1 MYVVLILLF
10 LFLVCDEIR
19 AKRSLRKAM
28 GIKQP
33 VGKVGK
39 IGKAIRKAVKAA
51 VREFREAREDSWE
64 FHKAIQDA
72 RWEAREARIEKAGER
87 MDAVLAGIEK
97 HGKRLAQKTAGRM
110 KTLQLE
116 IEARKARQELEEAE
130 SVREVKAK
138 PVTADN
144 EAHENME
151 LVLDLE
157 SDARTAAMAA
167 DVPTIEFPEEDDKYF
182 SSRKYESADD

>member
-33 VGKVGK
+33 VGKVRK

-97 HGKRLAQKTAGRM
+97 RGKRLAQKTAGRM

-116 IEARKARQELEEAE
+116 IEARKARQELEETE
-130 SVREVKAK
+130 SVREVKAE

-144 EAHENME
+144 EAQENLE

-157 SDARTAAMAA
+157 RDARTAAMAA
-167 DVPTIEFPEEDDKYF
+167 DVPTIEFPEEDEKYF

>member
-1 MYVVLILLF
+1 MYVLLILLLI
-10 LFLVCDEIR
+10 LFVCGWQLVRRRGWE
-19 AKRSLRKAM
+19 ASRSLLRETARKT
-28 GIKQP
+28 
-33 VGKVGK
+33 
-39 IGKAIRKAVKAA
+39 GKAVRKAVKAA

-97 HGKRLAQKTAGRM
+97 RGKKLAQKTAGRM
-110 KTLQLE
+110 KTLQVE
-116 IEARKARQELEEAE
+116 IEARKARQELEEAK

-138 PVTADN
+138 PVNADS
-144 EAHENME
+144 EARMNRE

-157 SDARTAAMAA
+157 RDARTAAMAA
-167 DVPTIEFPEEDDKYF
+167 DVPTIQFPEEDDKYF

>member
-10 LFLVCDEIR
+10 LFLVCDEMR

-33 VGKVGK
+33 VGKVRK

-97 HGKRLAQKTAGRM
+97 RGKRLAQKTAGRM

-116 IEARKARQELEEAE
+116 IEARKARQELEETE
-130 SVREVKAK
+130 SVREVKAE

-144 EAHENME
+144 EAQENLE

-157 SDARTAAMAA
+157 RDARTATMAA
-167 DVPTIEFPEEDDKYF
+167 NVPTIEFPEDDEKYF

>member
-1 MYVVLILLF
+1 MYVLLILLLI
-10 LFLVCDEIR
+10 LFVCGWQLVRRRGWE
-19 AKRSLRKAM
+19 ASRSLLRETARKT
-28 GIKQP
+28 
-33 VGKVGK
+33 
-39 IGKAIRKAVKAA
+39 GKAVRKAVKAA
-51 VREFREAREDSWE
+51 VREFREAREDSRE

-97 HGKRLAQKTAGRM
+97 RGKKLAQKTAGRM
-110 KTLQLE
+110 KTLQVE

-130 SVREVKAK
+130 GVREVKAE
-138 PVTADN
+138 PVNADS
-144 EAHENME
+144 EARMNRE

-157 SDARTAAMAA
+157 RDARTAAMAA
-167 DVPTIEFPEEDDKYF
+167 DVPTIQFPEEDDKYF

>member
-10 LFLVCDEIR
+10 LFLVCDGLL
-19 AKRSLRKAM
+19 AKRGLRKAM
-28 GIKQP
+28 GIKP
-33 VGKVGK
+33 SGIVWK
-39 IGKAIRKAVKAA
+39 IGKAIRKAAKAA
-51 VREFREAREDSWE
+51 AREFREAREDSWE

-72 RWEAREARIEKAGER
+72 RWEAREAQIEKAGER
-87 MDAVLAGIEK
+87 MDAMLAGIEK
-97 HGKRLAQKTAGRM
+97 RGKKLAQKTVERM

-116 IEARKARQELEEAE
+116 IEARKARQELEETE
-130 SVREVKAK
+130 SVREVKAE

-144 EAHENME
+144 EAQENLE

-157 SDARTAAMAA
+157 RDARTAAMAA
-167 DVPTIEFPEEDDKYF
+167 NVPTIEFPEEDEKYF

>member
-1 MYVVLILLF
+1 MYVVLLLLF
-10 LFLVCDEIR
+10 LVLLCDGMIS
-19 AKRSLRKAM
+19 KRSLNKAM
-28 GIKQP
+28 GIKP
-33 VGKVGK
+33 SGTFWK
-39 IGKAIRKAVKAA
+39 IRKAVRKAVKAA

-97 HGKRLAQKTAGRM
+97 RGKRLAQKTAGRM

-116 IEARKARQELEEAE
+116 IEARKARQELEKTE
-130 SVREVKAK
+130 SVREVKAE

-144 EAHENME
+144 EAQENLE

-157 SDARTAAMAA
+157 RDARTAVMAA
-167 DVPTIEFPEEDDKYF
+167 DVPTIEFPEDDEKYF